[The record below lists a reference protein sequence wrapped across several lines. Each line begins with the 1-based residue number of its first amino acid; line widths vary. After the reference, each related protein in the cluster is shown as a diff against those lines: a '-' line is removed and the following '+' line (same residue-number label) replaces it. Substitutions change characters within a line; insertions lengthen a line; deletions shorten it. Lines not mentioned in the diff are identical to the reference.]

1 MRRPRC
7 RISLFK
13 LNNILVTHEEETG
26 NLDGDTLS
34 FESTAAPSRPESERY
49 PTSQSHIDNDFSQL
63 EKTLTKQE
71 REEKAQDEELHDLA
85 RRFTRQSRASVYDKN
100 PFESDEDSILNP
112 NSPNFQ
118 PRAFTKSVLNLQARD
133 AKKWKQRTAGFAF
146 KDLNVYGFGSGTD
159 YQKTVVCYY
168 HAVTNFSMAANS

>member
-1 MRRPRC
+1 MRWPLC

-13 LNNILVTHEEETG
+13 LNNILVTHEETG

-34 FESTAAPSRPESERY
+34 FESTAAPSRTESERY
-49 PTSQSHIDNDFSQL
+49 PTAQSNIDTNFSQL

-71 REEKAQDEELHDLA
+71 KEEKAQDEELHELA
-85 RRFTRQSRASVYDKN
+85 RRFTRQSRVSVYDKN

-118 PRAFTKSVLNLQARD
+118 PRAFTKSMINLQARD
-133 AKKWKQRTAGFAF
+133 PEKWKQRTAGFAF
-146 KDLNVYGFGSGTD
+146 KDLNVFGFGSATD
-159 YQKTVVCYY
+159 YQDTVVCYY
-168 HAVTNFSMAANS
+168 HAVANFSMAANS